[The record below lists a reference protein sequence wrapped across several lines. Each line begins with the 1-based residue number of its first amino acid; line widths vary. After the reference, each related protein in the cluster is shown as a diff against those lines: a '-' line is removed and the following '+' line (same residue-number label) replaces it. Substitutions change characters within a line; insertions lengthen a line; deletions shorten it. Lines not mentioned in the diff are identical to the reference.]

1 MNTLNWYFL
10 KFGYL
15 FSKWWKIKDYKW
27 SSLKKKIKKNK
38 WFSEGGNMSS
48 NFQEY
53 DAKERWDLCLLTP
66 THWLF
71 SPMLFCR
78 LI

>member
-27 SSLKKKIKKNK
+27 SSLKKKKKK
-38 WFSEGGNMSS
+38 KSGLVKGATWVRISRNM
-48 NFQEY
+48 
-53 DAKERWDLCLLTP
+53 
-66 THWLF
+66 
-71 SPMLFCR
+71 MLKKDE
-78 LI
+78 IYAY